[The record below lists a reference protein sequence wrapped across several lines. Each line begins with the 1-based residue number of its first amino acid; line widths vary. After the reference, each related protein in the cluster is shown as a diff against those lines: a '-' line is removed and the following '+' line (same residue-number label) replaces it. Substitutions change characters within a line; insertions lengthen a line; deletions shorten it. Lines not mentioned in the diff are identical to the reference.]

1 MAGKSMR
8 KRPEKGQAAEAATPK
23 LLSGGNPQIPKGYG
37 DAPVKAWIA
46 ALPDWKSDAARR
58 LDALI
63 ERSVPDVRKA
73 VKWNSPFYGLGED
86 DYWFLGVHA
95 FAKYLKIAFFR
106 GTELEPM
113 PPVASKSAGT
123 RYVHLTEDDFDEA
136 QLADWIVAAS
146 RLPGVKM

>member
-1 MAGKSMR
+1 MAEKSKR
-8 KRPEKGQAAEAATPK
+8 KRPETVQAGEPAAPK

-46 ALPDWKSDAARR
+46 ALPGWKSDAARR
-58 LDALI
+58 LDALV

-73 VKWNSPFYGLGED
+73 VKWNSPFYGIGED
-86 DYWFLGVHA
+86 DHWFLGVHA

-123 RYVHLTEDDFDEA
+123 RYVHLTEDEFDEA
-136 QLADWIVAAS
+136 RLVDWIVAAS